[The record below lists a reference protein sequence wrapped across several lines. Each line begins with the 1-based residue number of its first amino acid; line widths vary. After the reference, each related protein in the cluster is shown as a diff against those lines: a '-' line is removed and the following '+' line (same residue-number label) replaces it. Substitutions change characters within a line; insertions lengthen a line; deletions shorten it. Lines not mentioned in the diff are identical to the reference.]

1 VGKRLGLLTVCLLLV
16 FEATHILAQ
25 VSTSSITGLV
35 TDSTR
40 AVVPGASIEA
50 ANESTGITYQG
61 SSNTEGNYLFGSL
74 PPGPYTITVTQQGF
88 EKFVSLHDILT
99 TGQSLVVNVSLKVG
113 ATNETVQVQST
124 YQRVDTTNATV
135 SDVITAAQAVNLP
148 LNGRNP
154 LALLTLEPGVVQR
167 TNSNTGSGTHV
178 FGSRDRP
185 HNVTIDGIDANES
198 TVPNPQSNLQRLQPD
213 DVQEFRTVTLNATA
227 QEGRNSGANVMVA
240 TKAGTNEFHGSLF
253 YFNRNTDFNANE
265 WFNNAS
271 GIAPPQLKLHQY
283 GGDIGGPIIKN
294 KTFFFSACS
303 QISSC

>member
-1 VGKRLGLLTVCLLLV
+1 MGNRLLGAACLLAFGIAHV
-16 FEATHILAQ
+16 LAQ

-35 TDSTR
+35 TDSTG
-40 AVVPGASIEA
+40 AVVPAASVEA
-50 ANESTGITYQG
+50 MEESTGVTYQG
-61 SSNTEGNYLFGSL
+61 TSNADGNYSFGSL
-74 PPGPYTITVTQQGF
+74 PPGPYTITVTRAGF
-88 EKFVSLHDILT
+88 EKFVSIHNILT
-99 TGQSLVVNVSLKVG
+99 TGQSLVVNVALRIG

-124 YQRVDTTNATV
+124 YERVDTTNATV

-178 FGSRDRP
+178 FGSRDRA

-227 QEGRNSGANVMVA
+227 EEGRNSGANVMVA
-240 TKAGTNEFHGSLF
+240 TKAGTNQFHGSLF

-283 GGDIGGPIIKN
+283 GADIGGRSSR
-294 KTFFFSACS
+294 TRLFFTSACS
-303 QISSC
+303 RTLFC